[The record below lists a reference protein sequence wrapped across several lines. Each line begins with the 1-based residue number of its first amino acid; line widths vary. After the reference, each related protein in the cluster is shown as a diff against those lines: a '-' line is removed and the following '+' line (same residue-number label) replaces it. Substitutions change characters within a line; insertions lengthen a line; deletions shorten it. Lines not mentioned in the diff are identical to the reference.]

1 MTARRYKIGDSV
13 VWKEDGEI
21 LNGEVVAFRDLNDQQ
36 FLYVRISEEEVRQII
51 VALIADVEGVSII
64 LPPPATIEEATA
76 LAQAIL
82 SGEELHMP
90 VNTQLRVMAHGLLEL
105 TDLTEGTRPS
115 Q

>member
-1 MTARRYKIGDSV
+1 MTARRYKVGDGV
-13 VWKEDGEI
+13 TWKEDGET
-21 LNGEVVAFRDLNDQQ
+21 LSGQVVAFRDLADRQ
-36 FLYVRISEEEVRQII
+36 FLYVKISEDQVRQII
-51 VALIADVEGVSII
+51 VALQTGVDGVSII

-82 SGEELHMP
+82 RGEELHMP